1 VAILQADLRFAKRKE
16 HRMRL
21 RLCVERQKL
30 AIQKLARTTTPV
42 SDRAFSENFAGVVT
56 SLKHLCQYGEENS
69 TANPQQNAMAI
80 ACDMLQNVSRTM
92 LGKSRKGMRYSPR
105 TSAFLATLRSAYG
118 LSTFSFATANLGSF
132 GDERTARRWTPRPEE
147 PFMLQ
152 IRRADFMYIRNVYTA
167 AMERHA
173 ITTKCAVEVAE
184 DETAIQM
191 RVGYDSQSDNVV
203 GYCGHLCNEKCATI
217 VDCRRRQ
224 CNDPHSCRL
233 AGYMMKAG
241 QGAAGYANLV
251 EEHGQAKVGR
261 EGRLLVLNP
270 SDSRLPQVP
279 IAWLPTCKTVSCV
292 DYVEPQWQ
300 QLEQLY
306 MEIIEPIL
314 GPLVSHSSDGDS
326 TRRAAFLRASLSS
339 IGARLVLNVEGFVYS
354 GSITVDNNNT
364 KRKHLKLNSD
374 YLHCIKK
381 FVNVTDTGR
390 TLVMGDYIV
399 TLSLVSSI
407 MEHCNR
413 ADHGLHTTDHKR
425 KGYDQMDVPSCIRL
439 LSLRVHVCLEDCI
452 TGFAGSARVPLLP
465 CVPQTQLIGIQT
477 YLDTLRRFAEMFMS
491 RKLKHAE
498 RVRSAGYVVTFFRL
512 WRLWLLR
519 CTTHTLEAAYVT
531 KEGRVDCALA
541 CHFVVL
547 WLMVCRDD
555 FPFHEPNLYRTGT
568 DVCEKFF
575 SHIGGFIANR
585 RVYTF
590 LEALQTLRTF
600 ITSELELAY
609 AGGIER
615 ATKRKRRIPTW
626 DELPDNHV

>member
-1 VAILQADLRFAKRKE
+1 
-16 HRMRL
+16 
-21 RLCVERQKL
+21 
-30 AIQKLARTTTPV
+30 
-42 SDRAFSENFAGVVT
+42 
-56 SLKHLCQYGEENS
+56 
-69 TANPQQNAMAI
+69 
-80 ACDMLQNVSRTM
+80 
-92 LGKSRKGMRYSPR
+92 
-105 TSAFLATLRSAYG
+105 
-118 LSTFSFATANLGSF
+118 
-132 GDERTARRWTPRPEE
+132 
-147 PFMLQ
+147 
-152 IRRADFMYIRNVYTA
+152 
-167 AMERHA
+167 
-173 ITTKCAVEVAE
+173 
-184 DETAIQM
+184 
-191 RVGYDSQSDNVV
+191 
-203 GYCGHLCNEKCATI
+203 
-217 VDCRRRQ
+217 
-224 CNDPHSCRL
+224 
-233 AGYMMKAG
+233 
-241 QGAAGYANLV
+241 
-251 EEHGQAKVGR
+251 
-261 EGRLLVLNP
+261 
-270 SDSRLPQVP
+270 
-279 IAWLPTCKTVSCV
+279 
-292 DYVEPQWQ
+292 
-300 QLEQLY
+300 
-306 MEIIEPIL
+306 
-314 GPLVSHSSDGDS
+314 
-326 TRRAAFLRASLSS
+326 
-339 IGARLVLNVEGFVYS
+339 VEGFVYS

-600 ITSELELAY
+600 ITSELAY

-626 DELPDNHV
+626 DELPDNHVRNGNQLEYPDDAEMAAQWTAGCNEARECCRTVGIRPPGSSAPEWWTHPHRFDPTDGGHSAGNDEGADDDEEKEDEDDNNDDNDEENEDDDTARESSSDSDVDGDDPSPEDDAEAGVHEAVEALEAVDDMKARGTFPMSLPVPDCGNIHKTRIVKWLAGEVPTLTADRTRRVAQIHSDGKTSEGQAQALLSEQDWWVGQGDDVAVLTENHSYWIGRVLMVKKRFKTKGGKAKFVQYKNRVVIHEGREDLGDLLFHCQWYEAKEHTVRAKRGVRAGKETRYTFNVKDVNPVELSNVICPCAMVYHHAEKYFTISKETEKVLRKGTHVSPCG